1 MGSDHTVA
9 ASATTQEVS
18 NGGREMGPMEELVA
32 RLYFQEDSDEA
43 PPGGGAGLG
52 AGAAST
58 PFAGLIL
65 SKSGLV
71 LNQPQGTPTTPRE
84 PTGSTLEED
93 VPQFYDPI
101 TMDEFVRLLLSC
113 LCIACVGE
121 VASAMVLTRR
131 ADSGSVVKRWRT

>member
-9 ASATTQEVS
+9 ASAPTQEVS

-32 RLYFQEDSDEA
+32 RLYFQDDSDDA
-43 PPGGGAGLG
+43 PPGGGAGLHG
-52 AGAAST
+52 GAAST

-71 LNQPQGTPTTPRE
+71 LNQPKGTQNTPRE

-113 LCIACVGE
+113 FLHCVHE
-121 VASAMVLTRR
+121 RS
-131 ADSGSVVKRWRT
+131 